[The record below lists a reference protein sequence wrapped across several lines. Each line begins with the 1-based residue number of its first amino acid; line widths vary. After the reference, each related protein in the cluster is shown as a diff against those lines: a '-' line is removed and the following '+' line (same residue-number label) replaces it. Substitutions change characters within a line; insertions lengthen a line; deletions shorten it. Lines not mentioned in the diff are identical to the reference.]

1 MIIQETDISY
11 DTTELCEIMSKH
23 GSDKS
28 SCVHNYTLIYS
39 ELFKN
44 IKASA
49 NHFFELGIGTI
60 NSGASLR
67 GWKEYFTSANIYG
80 ADILDEVLFTEHRIQ
95 TYQCDQ
101 LDKKSISKLWYKF
114 KDVEFDVILE
124 DGLHTYEAN
133 IHFFENSFFKVKKGG
148 YYIIED
154 IVEKYTFLYEEYFEN
169 CKNQFE
175 EYQILK
181 LDNDINPNDNVLVI
195 IKK

>member
-1 MIIQETDISY
+1 MIINATEINQ
-11 DTTELCEIMSKH
+11 DTTKLCELMSKH

-28 SCVHNYTLIYS
+28 SCVHNYTIVYN

-44 IKASA
+44 LK
-49 NHFFELGIGTI
+49 NTTRNFFELGIGTI

-67 GWKEYFTSANIYG
+67 AWKDYFEKANIYG
-80 ADILDEVLFTEHRIQ
+80 ADILDEALFTEHRIQ
-95 TYQCDQ
+95 TFQCDQ
-101 LDKKSISKLWYKF
+101 LDKKSISKLWDNF
-114 KDVEFDVILE
+114 KDTEFDVILE

-154 IVEKYTFLYEEYFEN
+154 IVEKYTFLYEDYFEK

-175 EYQILK
+175 EYQIIK
-181 LDNDINPNDNVLVI
+181 LDNDINPIDNVLLI

>member
-1 MIIQETDISY
+1 MIINATDINQ
-11 DTTELCEIMSKH
+11 DTTELCELMSKY

-28 SCVHNYTLIYS
+28 SCVHNYTVVYN

-44 IKASA
+44 LKNTTS
-49 NHFFELGIGTI
+49 NFFELGIGTI

-67 GWKEYFTSANIYG
+67 AWKDYFSKANIYG
-80 ADILDEVLFTEHRIQ
+80 ADILDEALFTEYRIQ
-95 TYQCDQ
+95 TFQCDQ
-101 LDKKSISKLWYKF
+101 LDKKSISKLWDNF
-114 KDVEFDVILE
+114 KDTEFDVILE

-154 IVEKYTFLYEEYFEN
+154 IVEIYTFLYEEYFEK
-169 CKNQFE
+169 CKNQFA
-175 EYQILK
+175 EYQIIK
-181 LDNDINPNDNVLVI
+181 LDNDINPHDNVLLI